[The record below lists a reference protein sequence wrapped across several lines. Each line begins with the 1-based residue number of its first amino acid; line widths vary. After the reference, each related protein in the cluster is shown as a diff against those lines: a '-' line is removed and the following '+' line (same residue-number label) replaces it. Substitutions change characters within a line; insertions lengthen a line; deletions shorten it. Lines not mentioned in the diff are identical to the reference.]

1 MSPVTNPQDVL
12 IHLRLLKRVEESRML
27 AHEIWPGEKQE
38 APTFKIAV
46 ASVYESDLHD
56 ELKSTIS
63 DKGMEI
69 LFGDTFRTRDGYY
82 ALDLFR
88 VIASHDLE
96 EFSNVLKAA
105 ITDIERANRDIDL
118 GGLVIGENISSHVY
132 QGTLHSKEVCVRE
145 LQTDRSL
152 WQPSRFWKK
161 MKLFS
166 GLGHP
171 NVVRCL
177 GANTQ
182 GTDLKIITE
191 YMHGGTLFHYLQ
203 RNHCV
208 LTLSQRLKMAID
220 VCKGIEFLHANM
232 IIHRNLNSMNLLL
245 DENNVVKVDVAA
257 ALYLL
262 WAGKNTTPELEAM
275 LLRIPTPEQNNTKI
289 RTWYRWTAP
298 EAMNEEKYGDRADVY
313 SFGLLLWHLITAKLP
328 YDHLDNIS
336 PCLAAQRVI
345 GGERPAIPENMNLKL
360 KIIVENCWNED
371 PFFRPSIS
379 QVSTTLHTLLSTVNE
394 PKHEPEPEAE
404 FVSANPIPTESV
416 YNISPYFAAS

>member
-1 MSPVTNPQDVL
+1 
-12 IHLRLLKRVEESRML
+12 ML

-105 ITDIERANRDIDL
+105 ITDIEVLNLSVFANRDIDL

-245 DENNVVKVDVAA
+245 DENNHAPMSSILSKVVKVDVAA

-298 EAMNEEKYGDRADVY
+298 EVTDVY

-345 GGERPAIPENMNLKL
+345 GVRKRPAIPENMNLKL

>member
-1 MSPVTNPQDVL
+1 
-12 IHLRLLKRVEESRML
+12 ML

-38 APTFKIAV
+38 VPTFKIAV

-245 DENNVVKVDVAA
+245 DENNVTM
-257 ALYLL
+257 LSRL
-262 WAGKNTTPELEAM
+262 M
-275 LLRIPTPEQNNTKI
+275 LLLLCTSCGLGRIPPLN
-289 RTWYRWTAP
+289 W
-298 EAMNEEKYGDRADVY
+298 
-313 SFGLLLWHLITAKLP
+313 KL
-328 YDHLDNIS
+328 
-336 PCLAAQRVI
+336 C
-345 GGERPAIPENMNLKL
+345 
-360 KIIVENCWNED
+360 C
-371 PFFRPSIS
+371 
-379 QVSTTLHTLLSTVNE
+379 
-394 PKHEPEPEAE
+394 
-404 FVSANPIPTESV
+404 
-416 YNISPYFAAS
+416 